1 MSVPM
6 RRDNAAGSG
15 AHGAS
20 DLVQVM
26 HRDPSSSRQARDDVE
41 RAIALLRSFVEQA
54 ILDRDISPEQA
65 LVIVVVDPGAS
76 PDTAFEDA
84 ILSIHPFGRAGR
96 TEADYSRHALD
107 KARTSFRERCD
118 TSLLRERGSALLTAD
133 LPLVGGLHRHG
144 WTLGVSGAVAC
155 FDEAIGAIVID
166 LLHAMQTHHAARS
179 SAVA

>member
-1 MSVPM
+1 MSAPI
-6 RRDNAAGSG
+6 RGQPIGSG
-15 AHGAS
+15 AHSVS
-20 DLVQVM
+20 DRAQLM
-26 HRDPSSSRQARDDVE
+26 LPDPSLSRQARDDVQ
-41 RAIALLRSFVEQA
+41 RAIALLRPFIEQT
-54 ILDRDISPEQA
+54 ILDRDISPDQA
-65 LVIVVVDPGAS
+65 LVIVVVDPDAL
-76 PDTAFEDA
+76 PETAFEDA
-84 ILSIHPFGRAGR
+84 ILSIHTFGHAGR

-107 KARTSFRERCD
+107 KARTSARERCD

-144 WTLGVSGAVAC
+144 WTLGVSGAAAC